1 MGLFDRIKKTG
12 TNEDAGAA
20 AARKYSEA
28 LSYLQYNRYSDALW
42 CLDEA
47 LAADP
52 SNAPAWNDKGR
63 ILSMQG
69 KRTEAITCDDKAI
82 ELRPK
87 TAVYYHNKG
96 DALATF
102 GD

>member
-1 MGLFDRIKKTG
+1 MGFFDRIKKTG
-12 TNEDAGAA
+12 TAEDAEVIS
-20 AARKYSEA
+20 ARKYSEA

-63 ILSMQG
+63 ILSQQG
-69 KRTEAITCDDKAI
+69 KREEAIACYDKAI

-96 DALATF
+96 
-102 GD
+102 